1 MNEETNPLDELS
13 LVGGRLCLD
22 FTNTVGSRGVAVERD
37 RLKGYPE
44 LLWWGVRAGVL
55 AEVERRELMRR
66 AEERPAAAEAVFR
79 RALEFREASWRVF
92 RAAEDGAAPDP
103 ADLETVNR
111 EVARAM
117 GHARIVADAEGGF
130 AWGWDDSP
138 EADRVL
144 WPVARDAAELLTSSE
159 LGRVGRCAAESCG
172 WLYLDTSRN
181 RSRRWCDMRDC
192 GNRAKV
198 RRHYRRRRGAG
209 ADGGGSE
216 PGGPHQRDASP

>member
-1 MNEETNPLDELS
+1 MSDESNPLDELT

-22 FTNTVGSRGVAVERD
+22 FTNSVGSRGVVNERD

-44 LLWWGVRAGVL
+44 LLWWGVRAEVL
-55 AEVERRELMRR
+55 TRDERRALMAR
-66 AEERPAAAEAVFR
+66 AAERPAEAEEVFR
-79 RALEFREASWRVF
+79 RAVEFREAAWRLF
-92 RAAEDGAAPDP
+92 RALEDGGDP
-103 ADLETVNR
+103 AAADLATVNR

-117 GHARIVADAEGGF
+117 GHARLERTAEGF
-130 AWGWDDSP
+130 AWGWDDAL

-144 WPVARDAAELLTSSE
+144 WPVARSLAELLASPE

-172 WLYLDTSRN
+172 WLYLDTSKN

-198 RRHYRRRRGAG
+198 RRHYRRHRAG
-209 ADGGGSE
+209 EADG
-216 PGGPHQRDASP
+216 

>member
-1 MNEETNPLDELS
+1 MSDESNPLDELT

-22 FTNTVGSRGVAVERD
+22 FTNTVGSRGVVNERD

-44 LLWWGVRAGVL
+44 LLWWGVRAEVL
-55 AEVERRELMRR
+55 TEDARR
-66 AEERPAAAEAVFR
+66 ALMDRAAERPAEAEAVFR
-79 RALEFREASWRVF
+79 RAVGFREAAWRLF
-92 RAAEDGAAPDP
+92 RALEEGEDP
-103 ADLETVNR
+103 AAADLATVNG

-117 GHARIVADAEGGF
+117 GHARLERTAEGF
-130 AWGWDDSP
+130 AWGWDDAP

-144 WPVARDAAELLTSSE
+144 WPVARSTAELLASPE

-172 WLYLDTSRN
+172 WLYLDTSKN

-198 RRHYRRRRGAG
+198 RRHYRRHRAG
-209 ADGGGSE
+209 EADG
-216 PGGPHQRDASP
+216 